1 MVLAYWHNHLLE
13 IMLLCDT
20 YLSGRAHWWYD
31 VADSM
36 STMIPRHVCALQDIV
51 RWSTSASLCG
61 TTDLDQVGSLR
72 YLLEVRRVQQ
82 KY

>member
-31 VADSM
+31 VANSM
-36 STMIPRHVCALQDIV
+36 STMIAMPPWNEQL
-51 RWSTSASLCG
+51 
-61 TTDLDQVGSLR
+61 LR
-72 YLLEVRRVQQ
+72 ERKYL
-82 KY
+82 